1 MGNITTLGKQHHQ
14 APNLGV
20 RARLGPIMHE
30 MPDSHKNGWIP
41 SQAFHS
47 DKRTNSKIPDRFQQL
62 TRKKHGFSGWY
73 SIAYPVGPVHVV
85 QMFYAPGRSY
95 NELLT
100 VPTWTL

>member
-47 DKRTNSKIPDRFQQL
+47 DKRTNSKIL
-62 TRKKHGFSGWY
+62 TGFSSSLENNMVFLDGT
-73 SIAYPVGPVHVV
+73 A
-85 QMFYAPGRSY
+85 
-95 NELLT
+95 L
-100 VPTWTL
+100 PTQWALSMLCKCSMHQVDPTMSC